1 MTATPGDAKERSR
14 ARTAALTAVVGPL
27 TIAPMNERRVPTV
40 DQFRFSHD
48 VEVRFRDLDG
58 MAHVNNAV
66 FATYFET
73 ARIRY
78 MTEISR
84 MMGANADTPSGQ
96 SFILLDL
103 YCRYV
108 DQVSYGELLKVHVRV
123 SKIGGKSF
131 EISYLITSRDDG
143 RTVAYGH
150 TTQVGFDYATGT
162 TIEVSDD
169 FRRAVAAS
177 GGG

>member
-1 MTATPGDAKERSR
+1 LTATAG
-14 ARTAALTAVVGPL
+14 ART
-27 TIAPMNERRVPTV
+27 IARMNERTIPTI
-40 DQFRFSHD
+40 DQFGFSHE

-58 MAHVNNAV
+58 MGHVNNAV

-78 MTEISR
+78 MTELGKV
-84 MMGANADTPSGQ
+84 MGKNTDTPAGQ

-103 YCRYV
+103 YCRFV
-108 DQVSYGELLKVHVRV
+108 DQVSYGEWLLVHVRI

-131 EISYLITSRDDG
+131 EIEYLMTSRDDG

-150 TTQVGFDYATGT
+150 TTQVGFDYATSQT
-162 TIEVSDD
+162 AVLPDE
-169 FRRAVAAS
+169 FRQAVAFFDPR
-177 GGG
+177 

>member
-1 MTATPGDAKERSR
+1 MSADRTP
-14 ARTAALTAVVGPL
+14 
-27 TIAPMNERRVPTV
+27 PTP
-40 DQFRFSHD
+40 DQFRFIHEI
-48 VEVRFRDLDG
+48 EVRFRDLDG
-58 MAHVNNAV
+58 MGHVNNSV

-78 MTEISR
+78 MSELGKL
-84 MMGANADTPSGQ
+84 MGAEADTPSGQ

-108 DQVSYGELLKVHVRV
+108 DQVSYGEWMKVHVRT

-131 EISYLITSRDDG
+131 QLDYLITSRDDG

-150 TTQVGFDYATGT
+150 TTQVGFDYATGRT
-162 TIEVSDD
+162 MVMPDE
-169 FRRAVAAS
+169 FRRAVAAYD
-177 GGG
+177 G